1 MLKFEDTRL
10 MRHPTVER
18 AYNVMRT
25 FFEGGDDFAL
35 KAVGAGEIIS
45 AYAKNP
51 DPDAIAA
58 SILMDGMIVAY
69 EASQFATS
77 VSPKASE
84 YLEKFY
90 NLDLENPAFTTVGEQ
105 QVLLAHSI
113 QGLEQ
118 VRANIESENPDYRRI
133 AQALDVNEKALLK
146 IIHTT
151 SETDMA
157 QIALEKFV
165 KAKQALNDLVKVK
178 QAELDFDKTGLPNH
192 PDVKAVYE
200 HMKAWDL
207 SGHPLG
213 AYTQTNTGIAKVLV
227 DTGATQDPDVIGA
240 ALLNQYHPASG
251 GALEGKFS
259 DRLVELFKATS
270 PWARDDEAA
279 KDTRAEVETIRS
291 AALVYF
297 VERQAEGYRK
307 FADSEEFDTMQAAF
321 ALERIE
327 SLRDRLEAQA
337 VKETAPALKA
347 RMEAAVKDCDSLMHA
362 PENTAIRKPGS
373 PQLDPGW

>member
-10 MRHPTVER
+10 LRHPTVEK

-25 FFEGGDDFAL
+25 FFQDGDDFAL
-35 KAVGAGEIIS
+35 KAVGTGEIIS

-58 SILMDGMIVAY
+58 SILMDGMIVSY
-69 EASQFATS
+69 EASQFASS
-77 VSPKASE
+77 VSPKAAE

-90 NLDLENPAFTTVGEQ
+90 ELDLENPVYNSVGEQ

-118 VRANIESENPDYRRI
+118 VRGMIESDNPDYRRI
-133 AQALDVNEKALLK
+133 VQVLDVNEKSLLK
-146 IIHTT
+146 IVHATT
-151 SETDMA
+151 EMEMA

-200 HMKAWDL
+200 HMKAWDI

-227 DTGATQDPDVIGA
+227 ETGATQDPDVIGA
-240 ALLNQYHPASG
+240 ALLNQYHASSG

-259 DRLVELFKATS
+259 ARLVELVKATS
-270 PWARDDEAA
+270 PWSRDDDSA
-279 KDTRAEVETIRS
+279 KQTGPDIEMIRS
-291 AALVYF
+291 AALTYF
-297 VERQAEGYRK
+297 LERQTEGLRQY
-307 FADSEEFDTMQAAF
+307 ADTEDFETIRGVY
-321 ALERIE
+321 ALENLETI
-327 SLRDRLEAQA
+327 RDRMEARIA
-337 VKETAPALKA
+337 TETTAPLKA
-347 RMEAAVKDCDSLMHA
+347 RMTAAVKACDDLMNE
-362 PENTAIRKPGS
+362 PENKAIRKPGT
-373 PQLDPGW
+373 PHLDRDW